1 MNEQTFLGSEQ
12 YPLRLTPHGGSSGSG
27 KLLRVGGDFS
37 TQRKNLV
44 EQYVDLPHEEG
55 KFLNFYKVNHLLP
68 YAFTKN
74 VISNPYLTALE
85 TKLALYL
92 NDFFL
97 GNPEG
102 GFFILDAKF
111 TTENIGSYVGQ
122 DGSFYYGTPNDSQP
136 FYDLYFAVELQSVA
150 EELNIEYCIDE
161 MRTALSRLHNFS
173 YITVTEVCWANA
185 QVRGARSVQ
194 MSQKN
199 AEEYGLVI
207 QMYPKM
213 DEVDISQYWKT
224 KPFDTKGI

>member
-12 YPLRLTPHGGSSGSG
+12 YPLRLTPHGGSSSSG
-27 KLLRVGGDFS
+27 KLLRTAGDFS
-37 TQRKNLV
+37 TQRKNLD
-44 EQYVDLPHEEG
+44 EQFVDLPHEKG
-55 KFLNFYKVNHLLP
+55 RLLNFYKVNHLLP

-97 GNPEG
+97 ENPEG
-102 GFFILDAKF
+102 GFFILETKY

-122 DGSFYYGTPNDSQP
+122 DNLFYYGTPNDSQP
-136 FYDLYFAVELQSVA
+136 FYDLHFAVELQSVA
-150 EELNIEYCIDE
+150 EELNIEYRADE
-161 MRTALSRLHNFS
+161 IRNALICLHNFS

-185 QVRGARSVQ
+185 QVRGARSVEV
-194 MSQKN
+194 SQKN
-199 AEEYGLVI
+199 AEKYGLVI

-224 KPFDTKGI
+224 KPFKT